1 MNKLFIDTSGEE
13 IIVRI
18 TAGNKTR
25 QITKSVKK
33 HRPQVVLNLVEDLL
47 AQEKITIEQVDEIEV
62 NRGPG
67 SFTGLRVGI
76 SVANTLSAFL
86 KIPINGQAP
95 GTVVDA
101 LYA

>member
-13 IIVRI
+13 IVVKI
-18 TAGNKTR
+18 TAGEKTR
-25 QITKSVKK
+25 QIKKSVKK
-33 HRPQVVLNLVEDLL
+33 HRPQIVLNLVEDLL
-47 AQEKITIEQVDEIEV
+47 SQEKISIDEVDEIEV

-86 KIPINGQAP
+86 RIPINGQSP